1 MLDQAAKGFIENFY
15 CENYQNLY
23 LHARSK
29 LKHEAEIEAALQ
41 EAFLVACKKPEEFM
55 ASENPIRWMEKTITY
70 VAMHILRERKKT
82 AALFLP
88 FEALAP
94 GQEPSTLDGGSF
106 ELIAFCQSVVTKEHL
121 AFFLRIAEG
130 SSSFVE
136 EAERMGI
143 GLHACYKRFERIR
156 EKLQR
161 ALDEFHKSGREFS
174 AIMPKRK
181 NLSVGMSKKASPV
194 EFKL

>member
-15 CENYQNLY
+15 CENYQKLF

-82 AALFLP
+82 EALFLP
-88 FEALAP
+88 FEGLAP
-94 GQEPSTLDGGSF
+94 GQEPSTLDGSRYG
-106 ELIAFCQSVVTKEHL
+106 LIAFCQGVVTKEHL

-130 SSSFVE
+130 STTFVE
-136 EAERMGI
+136 EAERQGI
-143 GLHACYKRFERIR
+143 SLYACYKRFERIR
-156 EKLQR
+156 ERLQE
-161 ALDEFHKSGREFS
+161 ALDKFY
-174 AIMPKRK
+174 
-181 NLSVGMSKKASPV
+181 
-194 EFKL
+194 KLEK

>member
-1 MLDQAAKGFIENFY
+1 MLNQDAKRFIENFY
-15 CENYQNLY
+15 SENYEKLY
-23 LHARSK
+23 LHAHSK
-29 LKHEAEIEAALQ
+29 LKHRPESEVALQ

-55 ASENPIRWMEKTITY
+55 GSENPVRWMEKTIEH
-70 VAMHILRERKKT
+70 VVLHILRERKKT

-94 GQEPSTLDGGSF
+94 GQEPSTLDGSSF

-136 EAERMGI
+136 EARRMGI
-143 GLHACYKRFERIR
+143 GLHACYKRFERTR
-156 EKLQR
+156 EKLQT
-161 ALDEFHKSGREFS
+161 ALVEFHKLEGKFS
-174 AIMPKRK
+174 AITPKRK
-181 NLSVGMSKKASPV
+181 NLSVGMSKKGPPV
-194 EFKL
+194 EFR